1 MPKAQ
6 DDELV
11 MNLVE
16 LASGQP
22 PESREA
28 YVRSACAGDVELFRE
43 VWEYVR
49 WNHRMQDFLLEP
61 LYAPLPEPKF
71 EPGDLLLDRFRIVR
85 EVAQGGMGI
94 VYEAEDERLGR
105 RIALKCAK
113 SGFHTRLPPE
123 VRHASEITHPNVC
136 RIFEIHTAPTHGREI
151 DFLTMEFL
159 DGETLAAR
167 LSGGRLAKAEARTI
181 GRQICAGLAE
191 AHRNRVVH
199 GDLKSSN
206 IILTRDA
213 HENVR
218 AVITDFGLARRPLG
232 PAASNM
238 GSWAATVTGSS
249 QAAGTPDYMAPELW
263 KGEKASA
270 ASDVYALGV
279 ILYEL
284 ASGDRPY
291 SQKMKL
297 QERLKQRPP
306 AVRDK
311 WDPILQRC
319 LDPDP
324 AKRFEDAG
332 EVALALEPSRALRWW
347 MVAAAAVLL
356 AAASGLVTFQRATA
370 PKEFVNLAMLPLEAG
385 PAASPLADVVSRGA
399 AAQMA
404 HLNGGKRARLKVIPL
419 ADVTRR
425 HVDSA
430 AKARAELK
438 ATHVVSG
445 TITRENGRVVL
456 HAFLIDTRNQ
466 TNSGDWRAEYAPGE
480 VRYAPTALA
489 GMITAALHLPPLAV
503 APVNASAQ
511 PDYEAGLAYARR
523 NSTVSKALPLL
534 EQAVAADPDSPLTWA
549 GLAEAQWFEYF
560 ITSDPLWLDRTSESL
575 RQAQDRD
582 FDLALVHRVS
592 GLLRANAGS
601 YEQAEAE
608 YQRAIEL
615 EPLNGETYRR
625 LGQVYQRSNRLD
637 QALAEFEK
645 AVELEPNNFKS
656 YQDLGT
662 FYRQRGDRSKATQ
675 LFEKCAALAPDE
687 PDAHYALGTV
697 YSELGRFAEAE
708 REFRA
713 AIQLDPKA
721 PALNNLGVTLMSQGK
736 DLEAIPFFIQAS
748 NAIRGQY
755 LVLMNLGTAYRRSD
769 QLGPSKQAY
778 ERSLELAEKELAR
791 DPRDG
796 LVRSRVAYLCANLGN
811 RPRAESEIAQAL
823 RLSPEDDNAR
833 DMAVDVYE
841 ALGRRDDTLAILRAS
856 PDAVLLDAL
865 RWPDLAELHRD
876 SRFQEL
882 LASHQIK

>member
-1 MPKAQ
+1 M
-6 DDELV
+6 
-11 MNLVE
+11 
-16 LASGQP
+16 
-22 PESREA
+22 
-28 YVRSACAGDVELFRE
+28 
-43 VWEYVR
+43 
-49 WNHRMQDFLLEP
+49 
-61 LYAPLPEPKF
+61 
-71 EPGDLLLDRFRIVR
+71 
-85 EVAQGGMGI
+85 
-94 VYEAEDERLGR
+94 
-105 RIALKCAK
+105 
-113 SGFHTRLPPE
+113 
-123 VRHASEITHPNVC
+123 
-136 RIFEIHTAPTHGREI
+136 
-151 DFLTMEFL
+151 
-159 DGETLAAR
+159 
-167 LSGGRLAKAEARTI
+167 
-181 GRQICAGLAE
+181 
-191 AHRNRVVH
+191 
-199 GDLKSSN
+199 
-206 IILTRDA
+206 
-213 HENVR
+213 
-218 AVITDFGLARRPLG
+218 
-232 PAASNM
+232 
-238 GSWAATVTGSS
+238 TGSS

-270 ASDVYALGV
+270 ATDVYALGV

-284 ASGDRPY
+284 AAGDRPY

-324 AKRFEDAG
+324 AQRFQDAG

-347 MVAAAAVLL
+347 MAAAAALLL

-370 PKEFVNLAMLPLEAG
+370 PKEYVNLAMLPLEAG
-385 PAASPLADVVSRGA
+385 PGAAPLADAVSRGA

-404 HLNGGKRARLKVIPL
+404 HLNGGKRARLRVIPL

-456 HAFLIDTRNQ
+456 HAFLTDTRNQ

-480 VRYAPTALA
+480 VRYAPTAVA

-560 ITSDPLWLDRTSESL
+560 ITKDPAWLERTSESL

-582 FDLALVHRVS
+582 LDLALVHRVA
-592 GLLRANAGS
+592 GLLRTNAGF

-615 EPLNGETYRR
+615 DPANGDAYRR
-625 LGQVYQRSNRLD
+625 LGQVYENNNRLD
-637 QALAEFEK
+637 EALTVFKK
-645 AVELEPNNFKS
+645 AVELEPRNFKA
-656 YQDLGT
+656 YQDLGA
-662 FYRQRGDRSKATQ
+662 FYHQRGNNPEAAR
-675 LFEKCAALAPDE
+675 LFEKCVALAPDE
-687 PDAHYALGTV
+687 PDTHFALGTA
-697 YSELGRFAEAE
+697 YSDLGRFAEAE
-708 REFRA
+708 REFRS
-713 AIQLDPKA
+713 AIHLQPSA
-721 PALNNLGVTLMSQGK
+721 PVLNNLGFTLMKRGK
-736 DLEAIPFFIQAS
+736 DVEAIPFLLQAS
-748 NAIRGQY
+748 SEMRERY
-755 LVLMNLGTAYRRSD
+755 LVLMNLGTAYRRSN
-769 QLGPSKQAY
+769 QPERSRRAY

-791 DPRDG
+791 NPRDG

-811 RPRAESEIAQAL
+811 RPRAESEIAQAIG
-823 RLSPEDDNAR
+823 LSPADANTR
-833 DMAVDVYE
+833 DMAVEVYE
-841 ALGRRDDTLAILRAS
+841 ALNRRDDSLAVLRAS

-865 RWPDLAELHRD
+865 RWPDLAELHQD
-876 SRFQEL
+876 SRFQDL